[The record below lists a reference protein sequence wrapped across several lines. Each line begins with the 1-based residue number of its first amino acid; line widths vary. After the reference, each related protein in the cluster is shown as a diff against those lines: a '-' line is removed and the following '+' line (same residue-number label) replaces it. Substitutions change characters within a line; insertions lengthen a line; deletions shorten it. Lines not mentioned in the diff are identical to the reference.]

1 MVEPDWPQLPRELLE
16 MISDRLT
23 RLDDHVR
30 FRAVCR
36 SWASIRPPP
45 RVPRQMPWLLHP
57 CNQDSDTR
65 IFVSISENKFYRF
78 SSPAFLGK
86 RCCGSSYGWLALLD
100 GTPEILLFNP
110 LTEEKI
116 LLPNLT
122 RLPEVLEF
130 HEKGEEYIYQDF
142 MGEHHT
148 VDMDIMK
155 NFFVHRIA
163 LSGDPTLVNQNS
175 WAALCYDLRANRL
188 AFCKVHEKSWTVLQ
202 DQPSRYV
209 DFLIH
214 KEQLYAVD
222 STGRVI
228 ICDLSS
234 PENLVIVQPEA
245 SGPRRRYLVELRGTL
260 LMVCAPM
267 DSVVNLSEEEEENFY
282 EALLDS
288 DYSVIYDSGDG
299 GGGPLH
305 MEYKNRAFW
314 FHVFELDE
322 VERKL
327 VKVNNLGNHALFL
340 SQNYSLSLLA
350 SEVSGCRGNC
360 IYYLDGFAVK
370 GGTKTKKGYELCRF
384 DLKSGATQY
393 IITLVLHV
401 PHSRRPFGQDTW
413 FIPSSVANW
422 IPTQSS
428 QLAAEDSI
436 TWIPNVKGNFFIK
449 SALDIHGQI
458 SFPGPLKPHEWKA
471 IMQVNLPWRLQLCLW
486 RVACGVLPTKMVAKT
501 RYLVP
506 ESPCPFCHQVKESL
520 EHLLLSCQ
528 FTQAAWLNS
537 AWPLRIS
544 ALENTRLAEWIRI
557 VVNPSNALGINGNEA
572 KKFLAYVAMFV
583 VHLWGLRNSLVARGE
598 EGQPLAFARGLN
610 VNYGRLLRV
619 WDFRQESEFRGAK
632 WVPPPGNKVKVNFDV
647 AICLDFAMLAMTCRD
662 IEGRFLL
669 AWTERLPTCDLIV
682 GEAKAAFL
690 AVSTA
695 IEHGFTKIIVE
706 GNDPAVIQPLQHWK
720 TPPSRA
726 IASVIADIRTL
737 LGSTVSWRVKY
748 VSVMEN
754 LATHNL
760 ACWAAFYDR
769 SGSIPVSSL
778 PFCVIYA
785 DDRGCPPMSGSKQ
798 VHEGGGS
805 HRPTHPY

>member
-1 MVEPDWPQLPRELLE
+1 MAAEADWPQLPKELLE
-16 MISDRLT
+16 MISDQLT
-23 RLDDHVR
+23 GLDDHVR

-45 RVPRQMPWLLHP
+45 
-57 CNQDSDTR
+57 
-65 IFVSISENKFYRF
+65 SISENKFYRF
-78 SSPAFLGK
+78 SSPEFLGK

-130 HEKGEEYIYQDF
+130 HEKGEEYLYEDL

-148 VDMDIMK
+148 IDMDIMK
-155 NFFVHRIA
+155 NFFVHCIA

-188 AFCKVHEKSWTVLQ
+188 AFCKVHDKSWTVLQ
-202 DQPSRYV
+202 DQPTRYV
-209 DFLIH
+209 DILIH

-222 STGRVI
+222 FTGRVI
-228 ICDLSS
+228 ICDLCS
-234 PENLVIVQPEA
+234 PENLVIVQPESV
-245 SGPRRRYLVELRGTL
+245 SGPRRRYLVELRGAL

-267 DSVVNLSEEEEENFY
+267 DNVVNLAEEEEENFY

-288 DYSVIYDSGDG
+288 DHSVIYDSEDG
-299 GGGPLH
+299 GRGPLH
-305 MEYKNRAFW
+305 MEYKNRALW

-322 VERKL
+322 VERRL
-327 VKVNNLGNHALFL
+327 VKVNNLGNYALFL
-340 SQNYSLSLLA
+340 SQNYSVSLLA
-350 SEVSGCRGNC
+350 SEVPGCRENC
-360 IYYLDGFAVK
+360 IYYLDGFTVK
-370 GGTKTKKGYELCRF
+370 GGTNTKKGYELCRF
-384 DLKSGATQY
+384 NLESGATQHV
-393 IITLVLHV
+393 ITLVLHV
-401 PHSRRPFGQDTW
+401 PDRRCPFGWDTW

-422 IPTQSS
+422 MPTQSS
-428 QLAAEDSI
+428 QLAEDTI

-449 SALDIHGQI
+449 STLDIHGQI
-458 SFPGPLKPHEWKA
+458 SFPGPLKPNEWKA
-471 IMQVNLPWRLQLCLW
+471 IMEVNFPRRLQLLLW

-544 ALENTRLAEWIRI
+544 ALENTRLADWIRI
-557 VVNPSNALGINGNEA
+557 VVNPSNTLGINGDEA
-572 KKFLAYVAMFV
+572 KKFLAYVVMFI
-583 VHLWGLRNSLVARGE
+583 VHLWGLRNWLVASGE
-598 EGQPLAFARGLN
+598 EGQPSAFARALN
-610 VNYGRLLRV
+610 VNYGRFLKV
-619 WDFRQESEFRGAK
+619 WDFRKESEFRGAK

-647 AICLDFAMLAMTCRD
+647 AVCLDFAMLAMTCRD
-662 IEGRFLL
+662 NEGRFLL

-695 IEHGFTKIIVE
+695 IEYGFTKIIVE

-720 TPPSRA
+720 TPPSQA
-726 IASVIADIRTL
+726 IANVIADIRTL
-737 LGSTVSWRVKY
+737 LSSAISWRVNY

-785 DDRGCPPMSGSKQ
+785 DDRGCHSMSEPTQAHGWS
-798 VHEGGGS
+798 GNY
-805 HRPTHPY
+805 RPTRPY

>member
-1 MVEPDWPQLPRELLE
+1 MAVEPDWPQLPKELLE

-23 RLDDHVR
+23 GLGDHVR

-36 SWASIRPPP
+36 SWASIRPP
-45 RVPRQMPWLLHP
+45 
-57 CNQDSDTR
+57 S
-65 IFVSISENKFYRF
+65 SIWENKFYRF
-78 SSPAFLGK
+78 SSREFLGK

-116 LLPNLT
+116 LLPSLT

-130 HEKGEEYIYQDF
+130 HEKDEEYLYQDF

-148 VDMDIMK
+148 VDMNIMK

-188 AFCKVHEKSWTVLQ
+188 AFCKIHDKSWTVLQ

-214 KEQLYAVD
+214 KEKLYAVD

-228 ICDLSS
+228 ICDLGS
-234 PENLVIVQPEA
+234 PENLVIVQPVSV
-245 SGPRRRYLVELRGTL
+245 SGSRRRYLVELRGAL
-260 LMVCAPM
+260 LMVCVPM
-267 DSVVNLSEEEEENFY
+267 DNVVNLAEEENFY

-288 DYSVIYDSGDG
+288 DYSVIYDSEDG
-299 GGGPLH
+299 GRRPLH
-305 MEYKNRAFW
+305 MEYKNRALW

-322 VERKL
+322 VERRL

-350 SEVSGCRGNC
+350 SEVPGCRGNC
-360 IYYLDGFAVK
+360 IYYLDGFTVK
-370 GGTKTKKGYELCRF
+370 GGTNTKKGYELCRF
-384 DLKSGATQY
+384 NLKSGATQY

-401 PHSRRPFGQDTW
+401 PDHCHPFGQDTW

-422 IPTQSS
+422 MPKQSS

-449 SALDIHGQI
+449 SALDINGQI

-471 IMQVNLPWRLQLCLW
+471 LMQVNLPRRLQLLLW
-486 RVACGVLPTKMVAKT
+486 RVACGVLPAKMVAKT

-506 ESPCPFCHQVKESL
+506 ESPCPFCHQVRESL

-537 AWPLRIS
+537 AWPLHIS
-544 ALENTRLAEWIRI
+544 ALENTRLADWIRI
-557 VVNPSNALGINGNEA
+557 VVNPSNVLGINGNEA
-572 KKFLAYVAMFV
+572 KKFLAYVVMFV
-583 VHLWGLRNSLVARGE
+583 VHLWGLRNWLAASGE
-598 EGQPLAFARGLN
+598 EGQPLVFARALN
-610 VNYGRLLRV
+610 VNYGRFLQV

-632 WVPPPGNKVKVNFDV
+632 WVPPPRNKVKVNFDV

-662 IEGRFLL
+662 NEGRFLL
-669 AWTERLPTCDLIV
+669 AWTERLPACDLIV

-695 IEHGFTKIIVE
+695 IEYGFTKIIVE

-726 IASVIADIRTL
+726 IANVIADIRTL
-737 LGSTVSWRVKY
+737 LGSTVSWRVTY

-769 SGSIPVSSL
+769 SGSIPVTSL

-785 DDRGCPPMSGSKQ
+785 DDRGCHPMSGSKQ
-798 VHEGGGS
+798 AREWSGNY
-805 HRPTHPY
+805 RPTHPY